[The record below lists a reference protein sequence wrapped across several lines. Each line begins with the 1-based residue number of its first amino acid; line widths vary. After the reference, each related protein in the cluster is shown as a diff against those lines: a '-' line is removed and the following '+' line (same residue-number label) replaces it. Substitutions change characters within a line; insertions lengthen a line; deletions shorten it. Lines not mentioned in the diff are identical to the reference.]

1 MTRLAWIRLAI
12 VLGAFAALEW
22 LVQSGR
28 ISTHTMIPPTRMVT
42 ELWAILAS
50 GELTGDITQTLGNV
64 AIACLLS
71 VTVGFVVGAGIHAI
85 PRLRRALDP
94 FLTTYYAVPFFV
106 FYPLLVYIFGM
117 NNLPMIAI
125 GFMFAVVAMII
136 NTLNGLDK
144 IPRVYDKVARMHQ
157 MSRASMALRIQIPAA
172 APNLFTGLKL
182 SVAYAF
188 IGVIASEFILAP
200 GGLGYAIAFAYDNFD
215 NETMYAL
222 MLFILVLVTA
232 INMTLHYL
240 EQRLLRRQGF

>member
-12 VLGAFAALEW
+12 VFAAFALLEW

-28 ISTHTMIPPTRMVT
+28 ISLHTMIPPTAMVT
-42 ELWAILAS
+42 ELWALLAS
-50 GELTGDITQTLGNV
+50 GELTRDIVQTLSNV
-64 AIACLLS
+64 AIACVLS
-71 VTVGFVVGAGIHAI
+71 ITVGFATGAGIHAV

-144 IPRVYDKVARMHQ
+144 IPRVYAKVARMHQ
-157 MSRASMALRIQIPAA
+157 MGRFSTALRMQIPAA
-172 APNLFTGLKL
+172 MPNLFTGAKL
-182 SVAYAF
+182 SVAYSF
-188 IGVIASEFILAP
+188 IGVIAAEFILAP
-200 GGLGYAIAFAYDNFD
+200 GGLGYAISFAYDNFD

-232 INMTLHYL
+232 INMTLHYI
-240 EQRLLRRQGF
+240 EQRLLRRQGL